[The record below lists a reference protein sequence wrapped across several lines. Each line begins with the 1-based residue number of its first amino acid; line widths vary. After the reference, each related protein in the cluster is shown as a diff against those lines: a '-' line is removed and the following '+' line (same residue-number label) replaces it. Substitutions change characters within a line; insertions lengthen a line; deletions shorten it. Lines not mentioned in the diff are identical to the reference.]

1 MSIYVSIL
9 SYKEY
14 KAGKRGSYSYRT
26 SSVPLH
32 RGGSSSSKV

>member
-1 MSIYVSIL
+1 MYCSVL
-9 SYKEY
+9 AYKEY
-14 KAGKRGSYSYRT
+14 KAGKRASYSYRT